1 MENNSLVND
10 IYLYCS
16 VSKKKYCSVFVHITK
31 QIYNI

>member
-16 VSKKKYCSVFVHITK
+16 VSKKYCSVFVHITK

>member
-16 VSKKKYCSVFVHITK
+16 VSKKILFRFCS
-31 QIYNI
+31 YNKTNI